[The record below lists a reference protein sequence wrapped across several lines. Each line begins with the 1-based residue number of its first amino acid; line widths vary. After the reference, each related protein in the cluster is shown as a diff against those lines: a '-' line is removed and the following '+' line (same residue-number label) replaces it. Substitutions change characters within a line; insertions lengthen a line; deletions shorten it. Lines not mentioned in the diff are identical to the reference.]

1 MVEIQFQGTIDSND
15 AADAFILAFLARH
28 RGNPVAAGRIWE
40 SLKSRGF
47 IPTDGRPTNSNEP
60 DEGAATAEIGR
71 RLQKWLDEGLIGGD
85 PQPESIT
92 GNRHFWALGKGKG
105 EG

>member
-1 MVEIQFQGTIDSND
+1 MKIQFQGTVDSD
-15 AADAFILAFLARH
+15 EAADAFILAFLARH

-47 IPTDGRPTNSNEP
+47 IPSDGRPTNSNEP
-60 DEGAATAEIGR
+60 DEGAAMAEIGR
-71 RLQKWLDEGLIGGD
+71 RLQKWVDEGLIGGD
-85 PQPESIT
+85 AVPESIT
-92 GNRHFWALGKGKG
+92 GTRHYWSLGKAPG